1 MVVILKAMM
10 ACVED
15 NIGSISDVKLNR
27 KEPDKTYTCDEII
40 IKGTMR
46 DGRNFRMELAV
57 DDR

>member
-15 NIGSISDVKLNR
+15 HVGSISEVKLNR
-27 KEPDKTYTCDEII
+27 KEPDKTYTSDEII
-40 IKGTMR
+40 IKGTME
-46 DGRNFRMELAV
+46 DGKKFRMELAV